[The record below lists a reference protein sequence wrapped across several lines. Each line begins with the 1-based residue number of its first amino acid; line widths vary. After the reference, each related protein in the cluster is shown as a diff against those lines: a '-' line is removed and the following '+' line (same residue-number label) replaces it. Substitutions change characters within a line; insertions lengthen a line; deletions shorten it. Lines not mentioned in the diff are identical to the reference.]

1 MNRIRKYGVFF
12 LLGSG
17 FLLISCGG
25 GSSRVLESISISPNP
40 AVAKNG
46 TAQLVATGTFSSAP
60 VTVTPLPVDW
70 SQSLCDNVCNAA
82 TPAVAGPISVNTAG
96 VATCAKGWA
105 GTAPVYAT
113 APKDP
118 NLAPDTQNVPTV
130 RGTANLTCQ

>member
-1 MNRIRKYGVFF
+1 MYRLRHVGALS
-12 LLGSG
+12 LLLCG
-17 FLLISCGG
+17 LLVASCG

-70 SQSLCDNVCNAA
+70 SQSPCDNLCN
-82 TPAVAGPISVNTAG
+82 VAGPNVIGPISVNSSG
-96 VATCAKGWA
+96 VATCAKGFT
-105 GTAPVYAT
+105 GSFPVQAV

-118 NLAPDTQNVPTV
+118 SLSPDTQNVPTV
-130 RGTANLTCQ
+130 RGSANLTCE